1 MFIFS
6 KTMESFWKNAW
17 NAFFCFLLVKLQTH
31 IRSSHRE
38 MYCKKC
44 VFKIVAEFIRK
55 HPCQSLFFNKV
66 AGLRPASL
74 LKKRLRDRLFPVNFA
89 QFLKTPPVSASDT
102 IQQPYYKIASTKGQ
116 KQMSRCLKLFCRK
129 GVHKNFVKPS
139 WKYVF

>member
-1 MFIFS
+1 MKAETVVQRVLQMFIFS

-44 VFKIVAEFIRK
+44 VFKIVAKFIRK
-55 HPCQSLFFNKV
+55 H
-66 AGLRPASL
+66 PASL